1 MGRVLA
7 PDSWSSVVACG
18 LLAVVALVVV
28 ARLGLRPLTAAPAL
42 LSVVAAALA
51 GALAVNVSYDYYQ
64 HWSDAL
70 ADVRGSVPGSPVPL
84 LTRGGHGSASGG
96 RLVSVDLGVRG
107 AARPAVVWLP
117 PAYADPAHAG
127 EKFPVLLLL
136 HGDPGRPQGY
146 VYGMHVDRVADA
158 LTAAGRLPATVVVM
172 PTVSEGWPGQQCL
185 DAVRGPDDETYLTRD
200 LPAALRTAFRV
211 DPPGPSWVV
220 AGLSE
225 GGYCAADLAL
235 RHPGMFAGAGLLD
248 GYYAPVTSGGLGS
261 RLFGKPSAAD
271 RAKQV
276 DATPLLTVRAA
287 PRGSLAFW
295 VMHGTANHDD
305 LVQARAFSRAAT
317 ADGLPVRQVTV
328 LGGAHSTPAWRT
340 ALPDLLAWATT
351 LAAQGRAG
359 TGSVTLPLAA

>member
-1 MGRVLA
+1 MLA
-7 PDSWSSVVACG
+7 PDSWWSVVACG
-18 LLAVVALVVV
+18 LLAVAGLVAV
-28 ARLGLRPLTAAPAL
+28 ARLGTRPLAAAPAV

-70 ADVRGSVPGSPVPL
+70 ADVTGTLPSSPAPALAPGPAGASARGP
-84 LTRGGHGSASGG
+84 G
-96 RLVSVDLGVRG
+96 RLVSLDLGTGG

-117 PAYADPAHAG
+117 PAYDDPADAG
-127 EKFPVLLLL
+127 ERFPVLLLL
-136 HGDPGRPQGY
+136 HGDPGTPQGY
-146 VYGMHVDRVADA
+146 VYGMHMDQAADT

-172 PTVSEGWPGQQCL
+172 PTDSQGWPGQQCL
-185 DAVRGPDDETYLTRD
+185 DAVGGPDDETYLTQD
-200 LPAALRTAFRV
+200 VPAALQAAFRV
-211 DPPGPSWVV
+211 DPPGRSWVV

-248 GYYAPVTSGGLGS
+248 GYYAPTTSGGLGR
-261 RLFGKPSAAD
+261 RLFGKPSAAET
-271 RAKQV
+271 AKQ
-276 DATPLLTVRAA
+276 DAATPLLTVRDA

-295 VMHGTANHDD
+295 VMCGTADHDD
-305 LVQARAFSRAAT
+305 VVQARAFAQAAV

-328 LGGAHSTPAWRT
+328 VGGTHSTPAWRT
-340 ALPDLLAWATT
+340 ALPDLLTWATT

-359 TGSVTLPLAA
+359 TGPLTLPLAA